1 MYLSYSSFELLISL
15 LFGAMIGQFGYGTG
29 VLLLLAAAL
38 LWGGDAFHIWINS
51 GGAVFLV
58 RTFVMT
64 GLVAIATH
72 FIIAFYRQHNTS
84 GRSKGPT

>member
-1 MYLSYSSFELLISL
+1 MYSYSSFEILVSL
-15 LFGAMIGQFGYGTG
+15 LFGVMIGQFGYGTG
-29 VLLLLAAAL
+29 VLLILAAAL
-38 LWGGDAFHIWINS
+38 LWGGDALQLWINT

-72 FIIAFYRQHNTS
+72 VILALYNKHVKSRQS
-84 GRSKGPT
+84 R